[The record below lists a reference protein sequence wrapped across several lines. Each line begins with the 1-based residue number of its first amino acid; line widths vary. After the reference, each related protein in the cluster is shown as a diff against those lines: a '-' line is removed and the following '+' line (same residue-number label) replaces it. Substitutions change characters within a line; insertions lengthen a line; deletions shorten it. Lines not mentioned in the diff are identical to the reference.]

1 MPHSRART
9 PYDPQSDSTP
19 EREGAAL
26 RQASALAG
34 GKMAGDYGN
43 FNTSAVPASVDIMG
57 FSCRFPESETPT
69 QFWENLVAGTDMVT
83 ENDRRWPVGL
93 HGTPGRF
100 GKMVEYHLFDAPFF
114 SVHGKQ
120 ASKMDPQMRKLLE
133 VTHEAFVDSGIDYKA
148 LRGSP
153 RVGVYLGCCGS
164 EVHAMWLSDYNNITG
179 YEQTGCTLSMFANRL
194 SFFFDFKGPSK
205 AVDTACSSAFMALHD
220 AVLDLQRGRV
230 DYAVVG
236 GSSAIFRPATSLAFL
251 RLKMLSPDGACKSF
265 DASGNGYARAEGV
278 ASIILRRSD
287 VFDTPVVIP
296 REPYARVMGIGTNN
310 DGHTEQGITFPSGP
324 AQQELGTAVCKATG
338 IDPSDIQYVEAHGT
352 GTVVGDSQEL
362 SAIDGLYGAGAGHTP
377 EEPLLIGSVK
387 SNMGHCEGCS
397 GLAGLIKVCLSYEN
411 GLIPGN
417 LHYKEPNPNNE
428 SLKTGIL
435 KVVTG
440 PTPWQ
445 GGLVAISSFGFGGSN
460 VHAIIAGCVRPK
472 GPPPRALALPA
483 PADAAEAVEGGE
495 TVIEEVKDEEPL
507 FPPELII
514 PIVARTQE
522 GSQALLEAIKA
533 RAFMAEEIAVPLKKL
548 ANHLSE
554 DVGKLGFRGTIC
566 NGEAKW
572 EHAKLGHAP
581 PIWFVFSGN
590 GSQWPKM
597 AEPLLRSSA
606 VFLDAVRKCADALKP
621 HGVDLMA
628 EFGKEDGW
636 KHPALAMVGLV
647 AVQIG
652 LVDMLRKEYG
662 VVPAGM
668 LGHSAGE
675 IPCGYADGCL
685 TREQTILIAYHRGR
699 MAPEHNV
706 TGGLMAAVGLSADA
720 ADARLKKEGLENTVV
735 GCDNSPV
742 NVTLAGPAEELAPLC
757 AKLKDE
763 GVFVRE
769 LDTLGIAYH
778 SPALNPFC
786 DKLRRVL
793 SAVVPSPKER
803 SAKWLSTCYALT
815 SEEPGS
821 KLCGP
826 DYHVQSYKSRVQFK
840 AACAAIPEDAVVL
853 EVGPHAIMRAPLR
866 QNCAGLPYVG
876 TMKKGD
882 DATLSLREAVAGLWR
897 KGAALKWSTPEE
909 GVPELPRDIREKLVS
924 WNHTQEYDSAG
935 YQDYASRLGG
945 GQYEKVWD
953 LGGDHKFLAD
963 HVVDGRIL
971 MPATSYVV
979 TAWEALCSMKS
990 RKMEET
996 PVAFEDV
1003 QIRQAVTAE
1012 EGQKIALAVLIAPDN
1027 RFNVLHSG
1035 DLICEGVIKMLAEP
1049 AKAGEPNKE
1058 AAAAAPVAE
1067 APKEEAPAAVEA
1079 SAAPVADAP
1088 ATLTEAESAAPS
1100 AEAVPSV
1107 EEAAKKE
1114 EPKEENPGDKD
1125 ELWMHKW
1132 GFGPMETIQSEAFYR
1147 MIGRTGITYGD
1158 TFRMVKRVASSDA
1171 AAMMRWDQCWIR
1183 LLDGMLQLSVAG
1195 TRDYELRIPTRIRSI
1210 LINCAAGTPDG
1221 QIYVTMDRF
1230 MGTVTNELA
1239 TISGLELTV
1248 APRRAAHMTHKTIT
1262 DHVKFVPYGLSV
1274 NDDAS
1279 RIQYMTDMKG
1289 YCKTI
1294 LLPCFDLYEETQGSL
1309 PKHLTEIRRLCLS
1322 LKETCPEGAAL
1333 EAMLANPENVLSRI
1347 CRDISTP
1354 EVAVKSLLHPMQA
1367 IVAHSEH
1374 DMVYVK
1380 DPACRSFSYD
1390 TLKLFTEIILE
1401 NMPTGFRVL
1410 EAGAGTGG
1418 LTKDALPLFE
1428 TDMHHE
1434 LLRYTATDITSAFS
1448 GGLLDAVKSPKLNFK
1463 NWDINEE
1470 LPAEVEG
1477 PFHVA
1482 VATNVLHTGKN
1493 LKTVLSNIYNALHDG
1508 GFLLFFEMT
1517 TVLPTLLWGLDAQC
1531 WNFEDEREFG
1541 LWVNRERWERLLE
1554 EVGFAKVSVHTDE
1567 ADFAALFLYRKIAKE
1582 PVQEHVLMSGPEV
1595 GATAD
1600 EMKVWLADFLA
1611 KEKGVAGVKD
1621 EPKEGEAAAEGAAPA
1636 AAAAEAAAPEGGEAK
1651 PKEKV
1656 PERRLWLYGSVA
1668 ASAGTCGLYRTAR
1681 TEPMGE
1687 RLRLLFNGDPVLTPV
1702 RGNKQDPAE
1711 ADAMLA
1717 TAMKL
1722 DLCQNVF
1729 VDGKWGTYKMV
1740 KACWDP
1746 ELKLPAETR
1755 YGAHMDIGQY
1765 GDLNTLRW
1773 VENEFDPAPNMKH
1786 CEVVYGALNFKDV
1799 MLAYGKLNRDMMSNG
1814 YVGCM
1819 LGFEFSGMLEGRRI
1833 MGVAKQAIA
1842 THVFARDYLVWDIP
1856 KAWSLRDA
1864 ATVPVAYLTA
1874 YYALVMRGGLEKG
1887 HKVLVH
1893 SGTGAVGLAAIRIC
1907 LHRGCEVFTTC
1918 GSDRKKAYLLKT
1930 FPGLREDHIGN
1941 SRSTSF
1947 EHMIMHQ
1954 TRGEGVHMCLN
1965 SLADDKLLASVR
1977 CLAANGHLLEIGKYD
1992 ILKGT
1997 ALSMR
2002 PMHDNITF
2010 HGINLD
2016 SLFKGAQKDAVW
2028 DAHKHLSR
2036 GMESGEVQPLPWTV
2050 YSRDHAQDAF
2060 RFLAGGTH
2068 MGKVLIQVGASE
2080 EARSAAAV
2088 AAAAGAPAPALVLP
2102 RSNVPEEVKPV
2113 EEEPE
2118 QASSSEGAA
2127 EAAAEVE
2134 ESTEPAPRMKIVEK
2148 FIARDDRTYLITGG
2162 LGGFGLALA
2171 VWLVGRGA
2179 KKLVLSSKRGLRTGE
2194 QMKTV
2199 QMLQSEGVLV
2209 EVSLLDCGD
2218 REEAVQLLA
2227 DCDRIAPLAGIFHL
2241 AMVLEDRLIMN
2252 HDGESWNRAIKP
2264 KALGAWNL
2272 HELSTPVKSL
2282 EHFIVF
2288 SSVVSSIGH
2297 QGQANYGYANAAV
2310 DSLCQ
2315 ARRIAGL
2322 PALSV
2327 QWGPIADVG
2336 FVAEIMKGK
2345 LQGRLLEH
2353 STPQPIDECLAI
2365 LGDAIVRQNSLSPVM
2380 SVFAKAVK
2388 DGDGDD
2394 DDGKGLVEMV
2404 MELLGIDPNSIGED
2418 DNLAGMGIDSMQVV
2432 EVRARIQRALGRPIP
2447 LEEIGSLTL
2456 RKLRELEKESGMTG
2470 GSKEGAKKS
2479 APTEEVPDP
2488 EDAMATAS
2496 TGPAEKQPLLP
2507 AAGAAAAGA
2516 AAAASRQPAAGPA
2529 PGPAAN
2535 APPASGS
2542 AQNAHSQQPK
2552 DTIIHMPPAPK
2563 PVKQKQ
2569 QPKMGPRQSVWGA
2582 IWWSLATGAGMVYLA
2597 AVLCLC
2603 AWPIIHF
2610 IVKFGFHASLWAV
2623 LPVIPA
2629 AWLAFGF
2636 LLMAATVVTKHAFQP
2651 PLYAHR
2657 PIPMFGCEFFRWW
2670 LVQRMVG
2677 LTTVLFADQLRGTPF
2692 LVWWFRALG
2701 ARIGR
2706 DAYIDSVDMS
2716 DFDLIN
2722 IGDDVA
2728 INEGATLLGHYLK
2741 DGLLHFGEVIVEDRV
2756 RIEPYAAVQPG
2767 SRLEAGSHLKALRK
2781 SRSKLI
2787 AEKKDPLALM
2797 KALGQ
2802 QAAAAKARAAGNA
2815 MLATKDLYAPL
2826 ACTAL
2831 HPCIA
2836 SIFQLAALYLMG
2848 IVMVL
2853 CAYLGYAVT
2862 ANVLQGLGL
2871 GVDLTTYT
2879 PGFAAAGI
2887 IALLS
2892 PLYLAILPVISPA
2905 LMGGAGAGY
2914 EAFLRACTKTG
2925 IFGFLAAFIVG
2936 FLAYGLA
2943 LTLATIVLKWLIVQ
2957 QMHAGVH
2964 KRHSWIG
2971 VRFWASQRLVE
2982 NAFRRFVAYAQGTWL
2997 ISIWLRCLG
3006 AKIGSWVTFRFCN
3019 CQTAPDMLNIGDGTH
3034 VGDMANMVS
3043 SLAIDASSMLVAPI
3057 DIGKQVVFGVTAVIM
3072 PGTVLGD
3079 GAVLGAIAAADIGQ
3093 ELGSNALFMGVPAI
3107 STSQHQTGPITM
3119 PQGAFQHALYWVLP
3133 VLQPLATLLVSALG
3147 IFAMALTG
3155 VAALRFLPY
3164 VAPLLL
3170 LPALWLGLLA
3180 LSLMMSA
3187 LCKWLLLG
3195 RAQPT
3200 SYAKYSWAF
3209 QSKAINASIVDRLL
3223 NTGLLEAARAS
3234 WWHSIFLKGAGVR
3247 IGRGVY
3253 FDTLSFSDFDLLTV
3267 EHGVAVD
3274 RNACVFCHVG
3284 IYRNGAFTI
3293 DQARSTFGANSVVG
3307 SRAATVMGYN
3317 VAADAQLAVL
3327 DLGFKPPAMP
3337 AGLDLV

>member
-1 MPHSRART
+1 
-9 PYDPQSDSTP
+9 
-19 EREGAAL
+19 
-26 RQASALAG
+26 
-34 GKMAGDYGN
+34 MAGEYGN

-57 FSCRFPESETPT
+57 FSCRFPESESPT

-100 GKMVEYHLFDAPFF
+100 GKLVEYHLFDAPFF

-205 AVDTACSSAFMALHD
+205 AVDTACSSAFLALHD

-296 REPYARVMGIGTNN
+296 REPYARVLGIGTNN

-324 AQQELGTAVCKATG
+324 AQQELGTAVCRATG
-338 IDPSDIQYVEAHGT
+338 VDPSDIQYVEAHGT

-362 SAIDGLYGAGAGHTP
+362 SAIDGLYGAGAGHTA

-428 SLKTGIL
+428 SLKNGVL

-472 GPPPRALALPA
+472 GPPPRALPVPLPA
-483 PADAAEAVEGGE
+483 EAPETVDGGA
-495 TVIEEVKDEEPL
+495 TVIEEVQEEEPL
-507 FPPELII
+507 FPVEMII
-514 PIVARTQE
+514 PICARTQE

-533 RAFMAEEIAVPLKKL
+533 RAFMAEEIALPLKRL
-548 ANHLSE
+548 ANHWSE
-554 DVGKLGFRGTIC
+554 DVAKLGFRGTIC

-572 EHAKLGHAP
+572 EHAKVGHAP

-597 AEPLLRSSA
+597 AEPLLLSSP
-606 VFLDAVRKCADALKP
+606 VFLDAVRKCADALRT
-621 HGVDLMA
+621 HNVDLMA
-628 EFGKEDGW
+628 EFAKEDGW
-636 KHPALAMVGLV
+636 KSPALAMVGLV

-662 VVPAGM
+662 IVPAGM

-699 MAPEHNV
+699 MAPDNNV

-720 ADARLKKEGLENTVV
+720 ADARLRKEGLANTVV

-769 LDTLGIAYH
+769 LDTLGIPYH
-778 SPALNPFC
+778 SPALEPFS

-793 SAVVPSPKER
+793 TAVVGAPKER
-803 SAKWLSTCYALT
+803 SAKWLSTCYPLN

-826 DYHVQSYKSRVQFK
+826 DYHVQSYKSRVLFK
-840 AACAAIPEDAVVL
+840 GACAAIPEDAVLL
-853 EVGPHAIMRAPLR
+853 EIGPHGIMRAPLR
-866 QNCAGLPYVG
+866 QNCAALPYVG
-876 TMKKGD
+876 CMKKGD

-897 KGAALKWSTPEE
+897 KGAALKWAVLE
-909 GVPELPRDIREKLVS
+909 GPVPELPRDVREKLVS
-924 WNHTQEYDSAG
+924 WNHTQDYETAG

-979 TAWEALCSMKS
+979 TAWEALCNMKS

-1012 EGQKIALAVLIAPDN
+1012 EGQKVALAVLIAPDN

-1035 DLICEGVIKMLAEP
+1035 DLICEGFIKMLAEP
-1049 AKAGEPNKE
+1049 TKPEEPKKEDAAAEPIE
-1058 AAAAAPVAE
+1058 AAAPAADAAPVE
-1067 APKEEAPAAVEA
+1067 AAKEETP
-1079 SAAPVADAP
+1079 AP
-1088 ATLTEAESAAPS
+1088 ATESGTKLEVEAAAPS
-1100 AEAVPSV
+1100 AEAVPAAEG
-1107 EEAAKKE
+1107 EETKKE
-1114 EPKEENPGDKD
+1114 EPKQENPGDKD

-1158 TFRMVKRVASSDA
+1158 TFRMVKRVASNDA
-1171 AAMMRWDQCWIR
+1171 AAMMRWDQCWVR

-1210 LINCAAGTPDG
+1210 LINCAAGSPDG
-1221 QIYVTMDRF
+1221 QIYVTIDRF

-1239 TISGLELTV
+1239 TVSGLELTV

-1262 DHVKFVPYGLSV
+1262 DHVKFVPYGMSY
-1274 NDDAS
+1274 NDDPA
-1279 RIQYMTDMKG
+1279 RIQYMSDMKG
-1289 YCKTI
+1289 YCKAV
-1294 LLPCFDLYEETQGSL
+1294 LLPCFDLYEETKGSL
-1309 PKHLTEIRRLCLS
+1309 PKHLAEIRRLCLS
-1322 LKETCPEGAAL
+1322 LKDPCPEG
-1333 EAMLANPENVLSRI
+1333 EAMEAFLANPDHVLARVS
-1347 CRDISTP
+1347 RDISRP
-1354 EVAVKSLLHPMQA
+1354 DVAIKNLDHPMQA
-1367 IVAHSEH
+1367 IVAHEEH
-1374 DMVYVK
+1374 DTVYVK

-1390 TLKLFTEIILE
+1390 TLKLFVEIILE
-1401 NMPTGFRVL
+1401 NMPAGFRVL

-1434 LLRYTATDITSAFS
+1434 LLRYCATDITSAFS
-1448 GGLLDAVKSPKLNFK
+1448 GGLLDAVKSPKLIFK

-1470 LPAEVEG
+1470 LPTEVEG

-1482 VATNVLHTGKN
+1482 VATNVLHTGNN
-1493 LKTVLSNIYNALHDG
+1493 LKTVLTNIYNALHDN

-1541 LWVNRERWERLLE
+1541 LWVDRARWERLLE
-1554 EVGFAKVSVHTDE
+1554 EVGFAKVSIHTDE
-1567 ADFAALFLYRKIAKE
+1567 ADMAALFLYRKLAKE
-1582 PVQEHVLMSGPEV
+1582 PVEEHVLMAGPEV

-1600 EMKVWLADFLA
+1600 EMKVWLSDFLA
-1611 KEKGVAGVKD
+1611 KEKQVAGVKD
-1621 EPKEGEAAAEGAAPA
+1621 EPKEAEDAAPA
-1636 AAAAEAAAPEGGEAK
+1636 PVEAKDAAADSEGGEAQ

-1656 PERRLWLYGSVA
+1656 PERRLWLYGSMA
-1668 ASAGTCGLYRTAR
+1668 ASPGTCGLYRTAR

-1687 RLRLLFNGDPVLTPV
+1687 RLRLLFNGEPIINPAH
-1702 RGNKQDPAE
+1702 GNKHDPAD

-1717 TAMKL
+1717 QAMKL

-1740 KACWDP
+1740 KATWEP
-1746 ELKLPAETR
+1746 EEKLPSETQ

-1773 VENEFDPAPNMKH
+1773 VENEFDPAPNMLH
-1786 CEVVYGALNFKDV
+1786 CEVIYGALNFKDV

-1814 YVGCM
+1814 YVGCK
-1819 LGFEFSGMLEGRRI
+1819 LGFEFSGMLNGRRI

-1856 KAWSLRDA
+1856 KWWSLRDA

-1947 EHMIMHQ
+1947 EHMVMHQ
-1954 TRGEGVHMCLN
+1954 TKGEGVHLCLN

-2016 SLFKGAQKDAVW
+2016 SLFKGAQKEAVW
-2028 DAHKHLSR
+2028 DAHKHLSQ
-2036 GMESGEVQPLPWTV
+2036 GMQSGEVQPLPWTV
-2050 YSRDHAQDAF
+2050 YSRDHAQEAF

-2068 MGKVLIQVGASE
+2068 MGKVLIQVGQSE
-2080 EARSAAAV
+2080 EARVAAE
-2088 AAAAGAPAPALVLP
+2088 AAAASGAPAPQLVLP
-2102 RSNVPEEVKPV
+2102 RSNVPEEIKPV
-2113 EEEPE
+2113 EEASAASASEE
-2118 QASSSEGAA
+2118 ASSDAKTPEPTP
-2127 EAAAEVE
+2127 EAE
-2134 ESTEPAPRMKIVEK
+2134 ESTEPAPRMRIVER

-2199 QMLQSEGVLV
+2199 QMLQSEGALV

-2218 REEAVQLLA
+2218 REEAAQLLA
-2227 DCDRIAPLAGIFHL
+2227 DCQRIAPLAGIFHL
-2241 AMVLEDRLIMN
+2241 AMVLEDRLILN

-2264 KALGAWNL
+2264 KAVGAWNL
-2272 HELSTPVKSL
+2272 HELSQPVQSL

-2315 ARRIAGL
+2315 ARRMVGM

-2345 LQGRLLEH
+2345 LQGRLLEY

-2365 LGDAIVRQNSLSPVM
+2365 LGDAIVRQNKLSPVM

-2456 RKLRELEKESGMTG
+2456 RKLRDLEKESGMTG
-2470 GSKEGAKKS
+2470 GSKEGSKKK
-2479 APTEEVPDP
+2479 APTDEGPDP
-2488 EDAMATAS
+2488 DEVMAAAS

-2507 AAGAAAAGA
+2507 AAAGAAAAGA
-2516 AAAASRQPAAGPA
+2516 AAGAAAAAASGQPAAGSA
-2529 PGPAAN
+2529 Q
-2535 APPASGS
+2535 PPAGASQKS
-2542 AQNAHSQQPK
+2542 LQSQQKQPK
-2552 DTIIHMPPAPK
+2552 ETVIQMPPAPK
-2563 PVKQKQ
+2563 PAKQKQ
-2569 QPKMGPRQSVWGA
+2569 PKVGPKQSVLGSM
-2582 IWWSLATGAGMVYLA
+2582 WWSLATGAGMIYLA

-2603 AWPIIHF
+2603 AWPVIHF
-2610 IVKFGFHASLWAV
+2610 IVAFGFHANLWIL

-2629 AWLAFGF
+2629 AWLVFGV
-2636 LLMAATVVTKHAFQP
+2636 LLMSAAVVTKHAFQP

-2657 PIPMFGCEFFRWW
+2657 PIPMYGCEFFRWW
-2670 LVQRMVG
+2670 LVQRMTG

-2692 LVWWFRALG
+2692 LVGWFRALG

-2706 DAYIDSVDMS
+2706 NVYIDSVDLS

-2728 INEGATLLGHYLK
+2728 INEGATLLGHYFK

-2756 RIEPYAAVQPG
+2756 RIEPYAAVLPG
-2767 SRLEAGSHLKALRK
+2767 SRLEAGAQLKTLRK
-2781 SRSKLI
+2781 SRSKLV
-2787 AEKKDPLALM
+2787 AEKKDPMALM

-2802 QAAAAKARAAGNA
+2802 QAAAAKARAAGCGDV
-2815 MLATKDLYAPL
+2815 LKTRDLFAPL
-2826 ACTAL
+2826 HDRAM

-2836 SIFQLAALYLMG
+2836 SILQLATLYLMG
-2848 IVMVL
+2848 VVMVL
-2853 CAYLGYAVT
+2853 CAYLGYTVT
-2862 ANVLQGLGL
+2862 ATILEGLTLGQG
-2871 GVDLTTYT
+2871 LTTYT

-2892 PLYLAILPVISPA
+2892 PMYLAVLPVMSPA
-2905 LMGGAGAGY
+2905 LMGGAAAGY
-2914 EAFLRACTKTG
+2914 SALIRACTKTG
-2925 IFGFLAAFIVG
+2925 IFGFLAAFVAG
-2936 FLAYGLA
+2936 FLVYGLA
-2943 LTLATIVLKWLIVQ
+2943 LTIATILLKWLIVQ
-2957 QMHAGVH
+2957 QMRAGTH

-2997 ISIWLRCLG
+2997 VSVWLRCLG
-3006 AKIGSWVTFRFCN
+3006 ARIGSWVTFRFCN
-3019 CQTAPDMLNIGDGTH
+3019 VQTAPDMLNIGDGTH

-3043 SLAIDASSMLVAPI
+3043 ALAIDADTVMVAPI
-3057 DIGKQVVFGVTAVIM
+3057 EIGKQVVFGVTAVIM
-3072 PGTVLGD
+3072 PGTILGD

-3107 STSQHQTGPITM
+3107 PTSKHTTGPITT
-3119 PQGAFQHALYWVLP
+3119 PKGAFQYALYWVLP
-3133 VLQPLATLLVSALG
+3133 ALQPAITLFVSALG
-3147 IFAMALTG
+3147 LFIIALAAT
-3155 VAALRFLPY
+3155 AALHRLPY

-3170 LPALWLGLLA
+3170 LPALWLGLLTFSLLTGA
-3180 LSLMMSA
+3180 LL
-3187 LCKWLLLG
+3187 KWVLLG
-3195 RAQPT
+3195 RGQPT

-3209 QSKAINASIVDRLL
+3209 QSKAINASITDRLL
-3223 NTGLLEAARAS
+3223 NMGLLEAARAS
-3234 WWHSIFLKGAGVR
+3234 WWHSIFLRGAGAK

-3253 FDTLSFSDFDLLTV
+3253 FDTITFSDFDLLTV
-3267 EHGVAVD
+3267 EHGVAID

-3284 IYRNGAFTI
+3284 IYRNGAFII

-3307 SRAATVMGYN
+3307 ARAATVMGYN
-3317 VAADAQLAVL
+3317 VAADTQLAVL
-3327 DLGFKPPAMP
+3327 ELGFKPVMP